1 MRLAALFTDGMVLQ
15 RDCPI
20 LVWGWANAGET
31 VTVELAGRSAH
42 ATAGSDGRWKV
53 VLPAL
58 PAGGPHTLV
67 ASGPKRLV
75 VRDVLVG
82 EVWVCS
88 GQSNMEW
95 PLEMSAQ
102 AAKAVAEADHPQ
114 IRLFSVPKRAKAQP
128 VDDVHSAWCV
138 CSPSDA
144 GGFSAVGY
152 YFGRELHRRL
162 NVPVGLINASWG
174 GTPAQA
180 WTDRASLEAEPRLAG
195 YIEELT
201 HVEALRAQSP
211 QELAAQRAVFL
222 AKLPKDAG
230 NQGLTEG
237 WAECDYDDT
246 DWRTMVLPAYWN
258 SLHPTNGVFWF
269 RRTVVVP
276 ASWAGQELKLSLGA
290 VDKSDDC
297 YVNGVHVGGLNW
309 AQQPDS
315 WATPRNYLVRA
326 AVIKPGRN
334 VIAVRV
340 LSNYTGGGMPGP
352 SSLMRLHG
360 PAGSGD
366 KPLTLTG
373 EWRYRIEQDFG
384 PAPRI
389 PEPQVATAQYQPTQ
403 LFNGMIAPLIPY
415 AVRGAIW
422 YQGES
427 NASDAARY
435 RILFPAMIR
444 GWRRAWGRD
453 DLAFHFVQLCNYA
466 NEKPA
471 AESDNSRWAE
481 LREAQAA
488 ARALPNAGMAVT
500 IDVGEPN
507 DIHPRNKEDV
517 GTRLAY
523 GALARTYGLKIPHR
537 GPSYRSMRVT
547 QATVRIEFDHAE
559 GLTAKG
565 GVVSGLAVAGADR
578 IFHPATAT
586 IDGTAVILSSPRVK
600 APVAVRYG
608 WADCPVC
615 TLYNAAG
622 LPAEP
627 FRTDDWPVGPSAA
640 AESAVVSADEGNGI
654 CSATLTIRKR
664 SSPTSARSSSLTA
677 TTRA

>member
-20 LVWGWANAGET
+20 PVWGWAEAGRT
-31 VTVELAGRSAH
+31 ITVELVGRSAQ
-42 ATAGSDGRWKV
+42 ATAGTDGWWRA

-67 ASGPKRLV
+67 VRGPQQAV
-75 VRDVLVG
+75 IRDVLVG

-102 AAKAVAEADHPQ
+102 AAKVVAEADYPQ
-114 IRLFSVPKRAKAQP
+114 IRLFTVPKRAQAQP
-128 VDDVHSAWCV
+128 ADDVSSAWCV
-138 CSPSDA
+138 CTPSDV

-174 GTPAQA
+174 GTVAQA
-180 WTDRASLEAEPRLAG
+180 WTDRATLEAEPELAG
-195 YIEELT
+195 YIEELQQ
-201 HVEALRAQSP
+201 VETLRDRAPEQV
-211 QELAAQRAVFL
+211 AAQRAEFL
-222 AKLPKDAG
+222 AKLPQDAG
-230 NQGLTEG
+230 NRGMAAG
-237 WAECDYDDT
+237 WARCDYDDS

-258 SLHPTNGVFWF
+258 GVHPTNGVFWF
-269 RRTVVVP
+269 RRAVDVP
-276 ASWAGQELKLSLGA
+276 ASWAGCELKLSLGA

-297 YVNGVHVGGLNW
+297 YVNGVRVGGMNW
-309 AQQPDS
+309 TEHPDS
-315 WATPRNYLVRA
+315 WATPRNYLLPA
-326 AVIKPGRN
+326 GLIKPGRN

-340 LSNYTGGGMPGP
+340 VSNYTGGGMPGP
-352 SSLMRLHG
+352 SSLMRLHS
-360 PAGSGD
+360 PAASHD
-366 KPLTLTG
+366 KPLVLTG
-373 EWRYRIEQDFG
+373 QWRYCIEQDFG
-384 PAPRI
+384 PAPKI
-389 PEPQVATAQYQPTQ
+389 PEPQMATAQNQPTQ

-415 AVRGAIW
+415 AVRGVIW

-427 NASDAARY
+427 NADDAARY
-435 RILFPAMIR
+435 RTLFPAMIR
-444 GWRRAWGRD
+444 GWRRAWERD

-466 NEKPA
+466 REKPT

-488 ARALPNAGMAVT
+488 ALALPSTGMAVT
-500 IDVGEPN
+500 IDIGEPN

-517 GTRLAY
+517 GKRLAY
-523 GALARTYGLKIPHR
+523 GALARTYGLDTPCR
-537 GPSYRSMRVT
+537 GPSYRSMAVAGDEVRV
-547 QATVRIEFDHAE
+547 EFDHA
-559 GLTAKG
+559 G
-565 GVVSGLAVAGADR
+565 GLAAKDDAISGFALAGRDR
-578 IFHPATAT
+578 IFHPATGT
-586 IDGTAVILSSPRVK
+586 IDGTAVLLCSPEVP

-627 FRTDDWPVGPSAA
+627 FRTDDWPVGP
-640 AESAVVSADEGNGI
+640 AVA
-654 CSATLTIRKR
+654 C
-664 SSPTSARSSSLTA
+664 
-677 TTRA
+677 